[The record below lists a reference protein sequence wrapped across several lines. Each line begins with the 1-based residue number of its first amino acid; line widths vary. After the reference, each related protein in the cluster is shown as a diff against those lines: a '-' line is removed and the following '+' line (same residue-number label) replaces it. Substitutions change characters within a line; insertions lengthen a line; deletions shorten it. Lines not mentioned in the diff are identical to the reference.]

1 MKLANRSLYLQ
12 ARDMIFDLIND
23 NLEPMEKIPSEQK
36 LSEKLGVSRNTIR
49 EAIRTLE
56 QEGFLFSKQGV
67 GTFVIGSKNS
77 LKTNITTLESS
88 TNIIKAQGYI
98 PGTMNVFSEVQTAP
112 HRVGKQLSLEEKGG
126 EVFYIERV
134 RTADTTPVVYVED
147 YIPYVNGMEHEYE
160 EQYYESLLK
169 FLDKFGMEISF
180 SVCSIKAVISDDKI
194 ASKLQLKEQ
203 SALLLLKQTHYS
215 NNGVPVLYSDS
226 FYLSDKFEFNVIRKR
241 G

>member
-77 LKTNITTLESS
+77 LKSNIATLESS
-88 TNIIKAQGYI
+88 TNIIEAQGYV
-98 PGTMNVFSEVQTAP
+98 PGTMNVFSEVQTASP
-112 HRVGKQLSLEEKGG
+112 KIDKQLSLEDKGG

-134 RTADTTPVVYVED
+134 RTADTNPVVYVED
-147 YIPYVNGMEHEYE
+147 YIPYVNGMEHEYRE
-160 EQYYESLLK
+160 KYYESLLK
-169 FLDKFGMEISF
+169 FLDKFGMDISF

-215 NNGVPVLYSDS
+215 NNGIPVLYSDS

>member
-12 ARDMIFDLIND
+12 ARDMIFELINE

-36 LSEKLGVSRNTIR
+36 LSAKLGVSRNTIR

-77 LKTNITTLESS
+77 LKTNIATLESS
-88 TNIIKAQGYI
+88 TNIIEAQGYM
-98 PGTMNVFSEVQTAP
+98 PGTMNVFSKIQTASP
-112 HRVGKQLSLEEKGG
+112 VVCKQLSLGDKNN
-126 EVFYIERV
+126 EVLYIERV
-134 RTADTTPVVYVED
+134 RTADEHPVVYVED
-147 YIPYVNGMEHEYE
+147 YIPYINGMEHEYRE
-160 EQYYESLLK
+160 KYYESLSK

-180 SVCSIKAVISDDKI
+180 SICSIKAVISDDKI
-194 ASKLQLKEQ
+194 ASKLQLNEQ

-215 NNGVPVLYSDS
+215 NSGIPVLFSDS
-226 FYLSDKFEFNVIRKR
+226 YYLSDKFEFNVIRKK